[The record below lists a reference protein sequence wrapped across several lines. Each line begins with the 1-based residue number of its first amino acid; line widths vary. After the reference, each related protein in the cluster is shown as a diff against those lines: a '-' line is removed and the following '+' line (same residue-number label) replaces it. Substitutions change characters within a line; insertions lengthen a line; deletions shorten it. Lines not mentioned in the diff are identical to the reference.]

1 MAGYGEQTEKIG
13 GVSRVSFSVDP
24 YDRIKAYTNNVGS
37 TYKPSAEEIAMTKN
51 VAINDGYM
59 ARCNIFA
66 FGTEGLNMLG
76 PNGTHVCQNQYD
88 EFGNLHQRTFSIV
101 A

>member
-13 GVSRVSFSVDP
+13 GVSRINFSVDP
-24 YDRIKAYTNNVGS
+24 YDRIKAYTQNAGS
-37 TYKPSAEEIAMTKN
+37 TYRPSADEIAMTRQI
-51 VAINDGYM
+51 AMNDGYM
-59 ARCNIFA
+59 ARRNIFA

-76 PNGTHVCQNQYD
+76 FNVTNVCQNQYN
-88 EFGNLHQRTFSIV
+88 EFGELHQRTFSIV